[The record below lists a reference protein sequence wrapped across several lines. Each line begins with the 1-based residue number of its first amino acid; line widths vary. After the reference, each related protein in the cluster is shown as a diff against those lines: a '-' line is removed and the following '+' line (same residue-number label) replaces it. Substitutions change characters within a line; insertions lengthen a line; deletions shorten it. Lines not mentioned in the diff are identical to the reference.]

1 MKKIVV
7 QCRPDITQAVVTENH
22 RLVEFDV
29 QHLDDKQRTG
39 SIYLG
44 RVVNVLPGMQAAFV
58 DIGLEKNAFL
68 YIDDLLPVNMEK
80 QPRSKPSIADV
91 VKRGQVLMVQVVK
104 EPEGTK
110 GARITTHFSIPGRWI
125 VYMPDADY
133 TAVSRKIDS
142 EAEKLRLKDIA
153 ENLRSD
159 EEGIIIRTVAAGQ
172 SKQALERDLTE
183 LRELWNN
190 VKEKAESGEAPLHL
204 YQDLDLLPRLMR
216 DVIDD
221 DVHEVWIDN
230 EQVCKEMRELL
241 ERQSPDLVG
250 RVQLY
255 SSNDQVAIFDAYGIH
270 DELNRLF
277 RRKVWLPSGG
287 YLVIDPTEALT
298 VVDVNT
304 GRFTGSTHLE
314 ETVFHTNMEAV
325 TEIARLLRL
334 RNIRGMIIVDFID
347 MSVEANQLAILD
359 AFGQAVL
366 SDRSKTIIVGWTKLG
381 LLEITRKRK

>member
-1 MKKIVV
+1 VKKIVV
-7 QCRPDITQAVVTENH
+7 QCRSDITQAVVIENQ
-22 RLVEFDV
+22 RLVEYDA
-29 QHLDDKQRTG
+29 QHSDHKQRVG

-68 YIDDLLPVNMEK
+68 YIDDLLPVHMDK
-80 QPRSKPSIADV
+80 QPRSKPSIADI

-110 GARITTHFSIPGRWI
+110 GARVTTHFSIPGRWL
-125 VYMPDADY
+125 VYMPEADY
-133 TAVSRKIDS
+133 TAVSRKIESD
-142 EAEKLRLKDIA
+142 ADKHRLKEIA
-153 ENLRSD
+153 EGLRTD
-159 EEGIIIRTVAAGQ
+159 EEGLIIRTVAAGQ
-172 SKQALERDLTE
+172 SQQAIERDLGE
-183 LRELWNN
+183 LRELWKT
-190 VKEKAESGEAPLHL
+190 VKEKAEAGDAPLHI

-221 DVHEVWIDN
+221 DVQEVWIDN
-230 EQVCKEMRELL
+230 EQVYKEMKDLL
-241 ERQSPDLVG
+241 VRQSPSLVE
-250 RVQLY
+250 RVKLY
-255 SSNDQVAIFDAYGIH
+255 CNSEQAIFDVYGVH

-287 YLVIDPTEALT
+287 YLVVDPTEALT
-298 VVDVNT
+298 VIDVNT

-347 MSVEANQLAILD
+347 MSEEKNSQAILD
-359 AFGQAVL
+359 AITQAVL

>member
-1 MKKIVV
+1 M
-7 QCRPDITQAVVTENH
+7 ENQ
-22 RLVEFDV
+22 RLVEYDV
-29 QHLDDKQRTG
+29 QHLEDKQRVG

-44 RVVNVLPGMQAAFV
+44 CVVNVLPGMQAAFV

-68 YIDDLLPVNMEK
+68 YIDDLLPVNMDK
-80 QPRSKPSIADV
+80 QPRSKPSIADI

-110 GARITTHFSIPGRWI
+110 GARITTHFSIPGRWL

-133 TAVSRKIDS
+133 TAVSRKIESDVDRS
-142 EAEKLRLKDIA
+142 RLKEIA
-153 ENLRSD
+153 ESLRTD
-159 EEGIIIRTVAAGQ
+159 EEGLIVRTVAAGQ
-172 SKQALERDLTE
+172 SVQAIERDLGE
-183 LRELWNN
+183 LRELWKN
-190 VKEKAESGEAPLHL
+190 VKEKAEAGNAPLHV

-221 DVHEVWIDN
+221 DVQEVWIDS
-230 EQVCKEMRELL
+230 EQVYNEMRNLL
-241 ERQSPDLVG
+241 NKQSPNLVE
-250 RVQLY
+250 RVRLY
-255 SSNDQVAIFDAYGIH
+255 TNDDQAAIFDVYGIH

-287 YLVIDPTEALT
+287 YIVIDPTEALT
-298 VVDVNT
+298 VIDVNT
-304 GRFTGSTHLE
+304 GRFTGYSHLE

-325 TEIARLLRL
+325 KEIARLLRL

-347 MSVEANQLAILD
+347 MNEVANRQAILD
-359 AFGQAVL
+359 AFAHAVQ